1 MSDNLEEYFTLE
13 MAYNILLKE
22 YQISSLQEI
31 PYDTYQRLAITIG
44 NLKAKEYDILEK
56 RIVQKI
62 IENLSIISNLL
73 LQIRI
78 EKILIGNINSNL
90 EIGYSKMTDEEKFI
104 IDGEIQSK
112 RNKKEITT
120 LISNGQS
127 KILEKIIGKIKQKKL
142 LIMFIKPMEQFVG
155 VDMYKYGPFK
165 VGDVANLPFE
175 NALSLVNNK
184 IASEIT
190 PILD

>member
-112 RNKKEITT
+112 RKRKEITT
-120 LISNGQS
+120 LITNGQS
-127 KILEKIIGKIKQKKL
+127 KILEKITDTIKQKKL
-142 LIMFIKPMEQFVG
+142 LIMFVKPMEQ
-155 VDMYKYGPFK
+155 
-165 VGDVANLPFE
+165 
-175 NALSLVNNK
+175 
-184 IASEIT
+184 
-190 PILD
+190 

>member
-1 MSDNLEEYFTLE
+1 MSDNSEEYFTLE

-44 NLKAKEYDILEK
+44 NLKTKEYDLLEK

-78 EKILIGNINSNL
+78 EKILRGNINSNL

-112 RNKKEITT
+112 RKRKEIMT
-120 LISNGQS
+120 LITNGQP
-127 KILEKIIGKIKQKKL
+127 KILEKITDTIKQKKL

-155 VDMYKYGPFK
+155 VDMYKYGPFN
-165 VGDVANLPFE
+165 VEDVANLPFE

-184 IASEIT
+184 IATEIA
-190 PILD
+190 PIFD

>member
-1 MSDNLEEYFTLE
+1 MSDNSEESFVLEI
-13 MAYNILLKE
+13 AYNILLKE

-44 NLKAKEYDILEK
+44 NLKAKEYDLLEK

-112 RNKKEITT
+112 RKRKDIMT
-120 LISNGQS
+120 LITNGQP
-127 KILEKIIGKIKQKKL
+127 KILEKITDTIKQKKL

-155 VDMYKYGPFK
+155 VDMYKYGPFN
-165 VGDVANLPFE
+165 VEDVANLPFE

-184 IASEIT
+184 IATEIA
-190 PILD
+190 PIFD

>member
-78 EKILIGNINSNL
+78 EKILIGNIKSNL

-112 RNKKEITT
+112 RKRKEITT
-120 LISNGQS
+120 LITNGQS
-127 KILEKIIGKIKQKKL
+127 KILEKITDTIKQKKL
-142 LIMFIKPMEQFVG
+142 LIMFVKPMEQFVG
-155 VDMYKYGPFK
+155 VDMYKYGPFS
-165 VGDVANLPFE
+165 VDDVVNLPFE

-184 IASEIT
+184 TATEIA
-190 PILD
+190 PIFD

>member
-1 MSDNLEEYFTLE
+1 MSDNSEEYFTLE

-44 NLKAKEYDILEK
+44 NLKAKEYDTLEK

-90 EIGYSKMTDEEKFI
+90 ELGYSKMTDEEKFI
-104 IDGEIQSK
+104 IDGEIQSRRK
-112 RNKKEITT
+112 RKEITT
-120 LISNGQS
+120 LITNGQS
-127 KILEKIIGKIKQKKL
+127 KILEKITDTIKQKKL
-142 LIMFIKPMEQFVG
+142 LIMFVKPMEQFVG
-155 VDMYKYGPFK
+155 VDMYKYGPFR
-165 VGDVANLPFE
+165 VDDVANLPFE

-184 IASEIT
+184 IATEIA
-190 PILD
+190 PIFD

>member
-1 MSDNLEEYFTLE
+1 MSDNLEDYFTLE

-44 NLKAKEYDILEK
+44 NLKAKEYDIIENK
-56 RIVQKI
+56 IIQKI

-73 LQIRI
+73 LQTRI
-78 EKILIGNINSNL
+78 EKIMIGNINSNL

-127 KILEKIIGKIKQKKL
+127 KILEKIIGRIKQKKL

-184 IASEIT
+184 IASEIS
-190 PILD
+190 PIFD

>member
-44 NLKAKEYDILEK
+44 NLKAKEYNVIENK
-56 RIVQKI
+56 IVQKI

-73 LQIRI
+73 LQTRI
-78 EKILIGNINSNL
+78 EKIMIGNINSNL

-127 KILEKIIGKIKQKKL
+127 KILEKIIGRIKQKKL

-184 IASEIT
+184 IASEIA
-190 PILD
+190 PIFD

>member
-1 MSDNLEEYFTLE
+1 MSNNLEEYFTLE
-13 MAYNILLKE
+13 TAYNILLKE

-31 PYDTYQRLAITIG
+31 PYDTYQKLAITIG

-62 IENLSIISNLL
+62 IENLSTISNLL

-78 EKILIGNINSNL
+78 EKILIGNIKSNL

-112 RNKKEITT
+112 RKRKEITT
-120 LISNGQS
+120 LITNGQS
-127 KILEKIIGKIKQKKL
+127 KILEKITDAIKQKKL
-142 LIMFIKPMEQFVG
+142 LIMFVKPMEQFVG
-155 VDMYKYGPFK
+155 VDMYKYGPFN
-165 VGDVANLPFE
+165 VEDVANLPFE

-184 IASEIT
+184 IATEIA
-190 PILD
+190 PIFD

>member
-1 MSDNLEEYFTLE
+1 MSDNLEDYFTLE

-44 NLKAKEYDILEK
+44 NLKAKEYNIIENK
-56 RIVQKI
+56 IVQKI

-73 LQIRI
+73 LQTRI

-127 KILEKIIGKIKQKKL
+127 KILEKIIDRIKQKKL

>member
-1 MSDNLEEYFTLE
+1 MSDNSEEYFTLE

-44 NLKAKEYDILEK
+44 NLKAKEYDLLEK

-78 EKILIGNINSNL
+78 EKILRGNINSNL

-112 RNKKEITT
+112 RKRKEIMT
-120 LISNGQS
+120 LITNGQP
-127 KILEKIIGKIKQKKL
+127 KILEKITDTIKQKKL

-155 VDMYKYGPFK
+155 VDMYKYGPFN
-165 VGDVANLPFE
+165 VEDVANLPFE

-184 IASEIT
+184 IATEIA
-190 PILD
+190 PIFD

>member
-1 MSDNLEEYFTLE
+1 MSDNLEENFTLE

-44 NLKAKEYDILEK
+44 NLKAKEYDLLEK

-78 EKILIGNINSNL
+78 EKILKGNINSNL

-112 RNKKEITT
+112 RKRKEIMT
-120 LISNGQS
+120 LITNGQP
-127 KILEKIIGKIKQKKL
+127 KILEKITDTIKQKKL

-165 VGDVANLPFE
+165 VEDVANLPFE

-184 IASEIT
+184 IATEIA
-190 PILD
+190 PIFD

>member
-1 MSDNLEEYFTLE
+1 MSDNLEDYFTLE
-13 MAYNILLKE
+13 MAYSILLKE

-44 NLKAKEYDILEK
+44 NLKAKEYNVIENK
-56 RIVQKI
+56 IVQKT

-73 LQIRI
+73 LQTRI
-78 EKILIGNINSNL
+78 EKIMIGNINSNL

-127 KILEKIIGKIKQKKL
+127 KILEKIIGRIKQKKL

-184 IASEIT
+184 IASEIA
-190 PILD
+190 PIFD

>member
-112 RNKKEITT
+112 RKRKEITT
-120 LISNGQS
+120 LITNGQS
-127 KILEKIIGKIKQKKL
+127 KILEKITDTIKQKKL
-142 LIMFIKPMEQFVG
+142 LIMFVKPMEQFVG
-155 VDMYKYGPFK
+155 VDMYKYGPFS
-165 VGDVANLPFE
+165 VYDVANLPFE

-184 IASEIT
+184 IATEIA
-190 PILD
+190 PIFD

>member
-1 MSDNLEEYFTLE
+1 MIHIRDS
-13 MAYNILLKE
+13 
-22 YQISSLQEI
+22 
-31 PYDTYQRLAITIG
+31 AITIG
-44 NLKAKEYDILEK
+44 NLKAKEYDIIENK
-56 RIVQKI
+56 IVQKI

-73 LQIRI
+73 LQTRI
-78 EKILIGNINSNL
+78 EKIMIGNINSNL

-127 KILEKIIGKIKQKKL
+127 KILEKIIDRIKQKKL

-190 PILD
+190 PIFD

>member
-1 MSDNLEEYFTLE
+1 MSDKLEDYFTLE

-44 NLKAKEYDILEK
+44 NLKAKEYNVIENK
-56 RIVQKI
+56 IVQKI
-62 IENLSIISNLL
+62 IGNLSIISNLL
-73 LQIRI
+73 LQTRI
-78 EKILIGNINSNL
+78 EKIMIGNINSNL

-104 IDGEIQSK
+104 IDGEIQAK

-127 KILEKIIGKIKQKKL
+127 KILEKIIGRIKQKKL
-142 LIMFIKPMEQFVG
+142 LIIFIKPMEQFVG

-184 IASEIT
+184 IASEIA
-190 PILD
+190 PIFD

>member
-1 MSDNLEEYFTLE
+1 MSDKLEDYFTLE

-44 NLKAKEYDILEK
+44 NLKAKEYNVIENK
-56 RIVQKI
+56 IVQKI

-73 LQIRI
+73 LQTRI
-78 EKILIGNINSNL
+78 EKIMIGNINSNL

-127 KILEKIIGKIKQKKL
+127 KILEKIIGRIKQKKL

-184 IASEIT
+184 IASEIA
-190 PILD
+190 PIFD

>member
-1 MSDNLEEYFTLE
+1 MSDNLEDYFTLE

-31 PYDTYQRLAITIG
+31 PYDTYQRFTITIG
-44 NLKAKEYDILEK
+44 NLKAKEYDIIENK
-56 RIVQKI
+56 IVQKI

-73 LQIRI
+73 LQTRI
-78 EKILIGNINSNL
+78 EKIMIGNINSNL

-127 KILEKIIGKIKQKKL
+127 KILEKIIDRIKQKKL

-175 NALSLVNNK
+175 NGLSLVNNK

-190 PILD
+190 PIFD

>member
-1 MSDNLEEYFTLE
+1 MSDNLEDYFTLE
-13 MAYNILLKE
+13 MAYSILLKE

-44 NLKAKEYDILEK
+44 NLKAKEYNVIENK
-56 RIVQKI
+56 IVQKI

-73 LQIRI
+73 LQTRI
-78 EKILIGNINSNL
+78 EKIMIGNINSNL

-127 KILEKIIGKIKQKKL
+127 KILEKIIGRIKQKKL

-184 IASEIT
+184 IASEIA
-190 PILD
+190 PIFD

>member
-78 EKILIGNINSNL
+78 EKILKGNINSNL

-112 RNKKEITT
+112 RKRKEIMT
-120 LISNGQS
+120 LITNGQP
-127 KILEKIIGKIKQKKL
+127 KILEKITDTIKQKKL

-165 VGDVANLPFE
+165 VEDVANLPFE

-184 IASEIT
+184 IATEIA
-190 PILD
+190 PIFD

>member
-1 MSDNLEEYFTLE
+1 MSDNLEESFTLE
-13 MAYNILLKE
+13 MAYHILLKE

-44 NLKAKEYDILEK
+44 NLKEKEYDILEK
-56 RIVQKI
+56 RIVQNI

-78 EKILIGNINSNL
+78 EKILIGNIKSNL

-112 RNKKEITT
+112 RKRKKIAT
-120 LISNGQS
+120 LITNGQS
-127 KILEKIIGKIKQKKL
+127 KILEKITDAIKQKKL
-142 LIMFIKPMEQFVG
+142 LIMFVKPMEQFVG
-155 VDMYKYGPFK
+155 VDMYKYGPFS
-165 VGDVANLPFE
+165 VDDVANLPFE

-184 IASEIT
+184 IATEIA
-190 PILD
+190 PIFD

>member
-1 MSDNLEEYFTLE
+1 MSDNLEDYFTLE

-44 NLKAKEYDILEK
+44 NLKAKEYDIIENK
-56 RIVQKI
+56 IVQKI

-73 LQIRI
+73 LQTRI
-78 EKILIGNINSNL
+78 EKIMIGNINSNL

-112 RNKKEITT
+112 RNKKEITA

-127 KILEKIIGKIKQKKL
+127 KILEKIIGRIKQKKL

-190 PILD
+190 PIFD

>member
-1 MSDNLEEYFTLE
+1 MSDNLEDYFTLE

-44 NLKAKEYDILEK
+44 NLKAKEYDIIENK
-56 RIVQKI
+56 IVQKI

-73 LQIRI
+73 LQTRI
-78 EKILIGNINSNL
+78 EKIMIGNINSNL

-127 KILEKIIGKIKQKKL
+127 KILEKIIGRIKQKKL

-184 IASEIT
+184 IATEIA
-190 PILD
+190 PIFD

>member
-1 MSDNLEEYFTLE
+1 MSDNLEDYFTLE

-31 PYDTYQRLAITIG
+31 PYDTYQILAITIG
-44 NLKAKEYDILEK
+44 NLKAKEYDIIENK
-56 RIVQKI
+56 IVQKI

-73 LQIRI
+73 LQTRI

-127 KILEKIIGKIKQKKL
+127 KILEKIIGRIKQKKL

-175 NALSLVNNK
+175 NGLSLVNNK

-190 PILD
+190 PIFD

>member
-1 MSDNLEEYFTLE
+1 MSDNLEDYFTLE

-44 NLKAKEYDILEK
+44 NLKAKEYDIIENK
-56 RIVQKI
+56 IVQKI

-73 LQIRI
+73 LQTRI
-78 EKILIGNINSNL
+78 EKIMIGNINSNL

-104 IDGEIQSK
+104 IDGELQSK

-120 LISNGQS
+120 LISHGQS
-127 KILEKIIGKIKQKKL
+127 KILEKIIDRIKQKKL

-175 NALSLVNNK
+175 NGLSLVNNK

-190 PILD
+190 PIFD

>member
-44 NLKAKEYDILEK
+44 NLKAKEYNVIENK
-56 RIVQKI
+56 IVQKT

-73 LQIRI
+73 LQTRI
-78 EKILIGNINSNL
+78 EKIMIGNINSNL

-112 RNKKEITT
+112 RNKKEIIT

-127 KILEKIIGKIKQKKL
+127 KILEKIIGRIKQKKL

-184 IASEIT
+184 IASEIA
-190 PILD
+190 PIFD

>member
-1 MSDNLEEYFTLE
+1 MSDNLEDYFTLE

-44 NLKAKEYDILEK
+44 NLKAKEYDIIENK
-56 RIVQKI
+56 IVQKI

-73 LQIRI
+73 LQTRI
-78 EKILIGNINSNL
+78 EKIMIGNINSNL

-127 KILEKIIGKIKQKKL
+127 KILEKIIGRIKQKKL

-190 PILD
+190 PIFD

>member
-1 MSDNLEEYFTLE
+1 MSDNLEDYFTLE
-13 MAYNILLKE
+13 NAYNILLKE

-44 NLKAKEYDILEK
+44 NLKANEYNIIENK
-56 RIVQKI
+56 IVQKI

-73 LQIRI
+73 LQTRI

-127 KILEKIIGKIKQKKL
+127 KILEKIIGRIKQKKS
-142 LIMFIKPMEQFVG
+142 LIMFIKSMEQFVG

>member
-44 NLKAKEYDILEK
+44 NLKAKEYNVIENK
-56 RIVQKI
+56 IVQKI

-73 LQIRI
+73 LQTRI
-78 EKILIGNINSNL
+78 EKIMIGNINSNL

-127 KILEKIIGKIKQKKL
+127 KILEKIIGRIKQKKL

-165 VGDVANLPFE
+165 GGDVANLPFE

-184 IASEIT
+184 IASEIA
-190 PILD
+190 PIFD

>member
-1 MSDNLEEYFTLE
+1 MSNNLEEYFTLE
-13 MAYNILLKE
+13 TAYNILLKE

-31 PYDTYQRLAITIG
+31 PYDTYQKLAITIG

-62 IENLSIISNLL
+62 IENLSTISNLL

-90 EIGYSKMTDEEKFI
+90 EMGYSKMTDEEKFI

-112 RNKKEITT
+112 RKRKEITA
-120 LISNGQS
+120 LITNGQP
-127 KILEKIIGKIKQKKL
+127 KILEKITDTIKQKKL
-142 LIMFIKPMEQFVG
+142 CL
-155 VDMYKYGPFK
+155 
-165 VGDVANLPFE
+165 
-175 NALSLVNNK
+175 
-184 IASEIT
+184 
-190 PILD
+190 

>member
-1 MSDNLEEYFTLE
+1 MSDNLEDYFTLE

-44 NLKAKEYDILEK
+44 NLKAKEYNIIENK
-56 RIVQKI
+56 IVQKI
-62 IENLSIISNLL
+62 IENLTIISNLL
-73 LQIRI
+73 LQTRI

-127 KILEKIIGKIKQKKL
+127 KILEKIIGRIKQKKL

-184 IASEIT
+184 IASEIA
-190 PILD
+190 PIFD

>member
-1 MSDNLEEYFTLE
+1 MSDNLEDYFTLE

-44 NLKAKEYDILEK
+44 NLKAKEYDIIENK
-56 RIVQKI
+56 IVQKI

-73 LQIRI
+73 LQTRI
-78 EKILIGNINSNL
+78 EKIMIGNINSNL

-127 KILEKIIGKIKQKKL
+127 KILEKIIGRIKQKKL

-155 VDMYKYGPFK
+155 VDMYKYGSFK

-175 NALSLVNNK
+175 NGLSLVNNK

-190 PILD
+190 PIFD